1 MERGLCV
8 QTQIAI
14 RRVQRHPLTKKTIR
28 RIEKHV
34 VKGTAIGLVPSA
46 INDVMIHHAPIDFNE
61 FIHVTQDTLA
71 VTILNLAINIATKMI
86 L

>member
-14 RRVQRHPLTKKTIR
+14 RRVQRHPVTKKTIR

-34 VKGTAIGLVPSA
+34 VKGTAIVLVPSA
-46 INDVMIHHAPIDFNE
+46 LNDVLIHHAPIDFGE
-61 FIHVTQDTLA
+61 LVHVTQDTLA
-71 VTILNLAINIATKMI
+71 VTILNLVLQIGYK
-86 L
+86 LL

>member
-8 QTQIAI
+8 RTQIAL
-14 RRVQRHPLTKKTIR
+14 RRVQRHPVTKKTIR

-46 INDVMIHHAPIDFNE
+46 INDIVIHHAPIDFGE
-61 FIHVTQDTLA
+61 LVHATQDTLA
-71 VTILNLAINIATKMI
+71 VTILNLAITVASKMI

>member
-1 MERGLCV
+1 MERGFCV
-8 QTQIAI
+8 RTQIAI
-14 RRVQRHPLTKKTIR
+14 RRVQRHPMTKKTIR

-46 INDVMIHHAPIDFNE
+46 LNDVLIHHAPIDFGE
-61 FIHVTQDTLA
+61 LIHVTQDTLA
-71 VTILNLAINIATKMI
+71 VTILNLALNIVSKMI

>member
-8 QTQIAI
+8 RTQIAI
-14 RRVQRHPLTKKTIR
+14 RRVQRHPVTKKTIR

-46 INDVMIHHAPIDFNE
+46 INDIMIHHAPIDFGE
-61 FIHVTQDTLA
+61 FIHVTQDTFA
-71 VTILNLAINIATKMI
+71 VNILNLAIAICYR
-86 L
+86 LL

>member
-1 MERGLCV
+1 MERGLCI

-14 RRVQRHPLTKKTIR
+14 RRVQRHPVTKKTIR

-34 VKGTAIGLVPSA
+34 VRGTAIGLFPSA
-46 INDVMIHHAPIDFNE
+46 LNDILIHHAPIDFGE

-71 VTILNLAINIATKMI
+71 VTILNLAITLTTKMI

>member
-1 MERGLCV
+1 MERGICV

-14 RRVQRHPLTKKTIR
+14 RRVQRHPVTKKTIR

-46 INDVMIHHAPIDFNE
+46 INDVLVHHAPIDFGE
-61 FIHVTQDTLA
+61 LIHVTQDTLA
-71 VTILNLAINIATKMI
+71 VNILNLALNIVSKMI

>member
-8 QTQIAI
+8 RTQIAI
-14 RRVQRHPLTKKTIR
+14 RRVQRHPVTKKTIR

-46 INDVMIHHAPIDFNE
+46 INDIVIHHAPIDFSE
-61 FIHVTQDTLA
+61 LVHATQDT
-71 VTILNLAINIATKMI
+71 IAINLLNFAIAI
-86 L
+86 CYRLL

>member
-8 QTQIAI
+8 RTRIAI
-14 RRVQRHPLTKKTIR
+14 RRVQRHPVTKKTIR

-46 INDVMIHHAPIDFNE
+46 INDIFIHHAPVDLGE
-61 FIHVTQDTLA
+61 FVHVTQDTLA
-71 VTILNLAINIATKMI
+71 VTILNLAITVSTKMI

>member
-8 QTQIAI
+8 RTQIAL
-14 RRVQRHPLTKKTIR
+14 RRVQRHPVTKKTIR

-46 INDVMIHHAPIDFNE
+46 INDIVIHHAPIDIGE
-61 FIHVTQDTLA
+61 LIHATQDTIAINL
-71 VTILNLAINIATKMI
+71 LNLAIAICYR
-86 L
+86 LL

>member
-14 RRVQRHPLTKKTIR
+14 RRVQRHPVTKKTIR

-46 INDVMIHHAPIDFNE
+46 LNDVLIHHAPIDFGE
-61 FIHVTQDTLA
+61 LVHVTQDTLA
-71 VTILNLAINIATKMI
+71 VTILNLVLQIGYK
-86 L
+86 LL

>member
-14 RRVQRHPLTKKTIR
+14 RRVQRHPVTKKTIR

-46 INDVMIHHAPIDFNE
+46 LNDVLIHHAPIDFGE
-61 FIHVTQDTLA
+61 LVHVTQDTLA
-71 VTILNLAINIATKMI
+71 VTVLNLALQIGYK
-86 L
+86 LL

>member
-8 QTQIAI
+8 QTQIAF
-14 RRVQRHPLTKKTIR
+14 RRVQRHPVTKKTIR

-46 INDVMIHHAPIDFNE
+46 LNDVLIHHAPIDFGE
-61 FIHVTQDTLA
+61 LVHVTQDTLA
-71 VTILNLAINIATKMI
+71 VTILNLVLQIGYK
-86 L
+86 LL

>member
-14 RRVQRHPLTKKTIR
+14 RRVQRHPVTKKTIR

-46 INDVMIHHAPIDFNE
+46 INDIFIHHAPIDFGE
-61 FIHVTQDTLA
+61 FVHVTQDTLA
-71 VTILNLAINIATKMI
+71 VTILNLAITVATKMI

>member
-14 RRVQRHPLTKKTIR
+14 RRVQRHPVTKKTIR

-46 INDVMIHHAPIDFNE
+46 INDIVIHHAPIDFSE
-61 FIHVTQDTLA
+61 LVHATQDTLA
-71 VTILNLAINIATKMI
+71 VTILNLAITVATKMI

>member
-8 QTQIAI
+8 QTQIAF
-14 RRVQRHPLTKKTIR
+14 RRVQRHPVTKKTIR

-46 INDVMIHHAPIDFNE
+46 LNDVLIHHAPIDFGE
-61 FIHVTQDTLA
+61 LAHVTQDTLA
-71 VTILNLAINIATKMI
+71 VTILNLVLQIGYK
-86 L
+86 LL

>member
-8 QTQIAI
+8 QTQIAL
-14 RRVQRHPLTKKTIR
+14 RRVQRHPVTKKAIR

-46 INDVMIHHAPIDFNE
+46 LNDVLIHHAPIDLGE
-61 FIHVTQDTLA
+61 LVHVTQDTLA
-71 VTILNLAINIATKMI
+71 VTILNLALQIGYK
-86 L
+86 LL